1 MSYNPQLRKPNGEW
15 KEASNKAM
23 KRERICWGIICILT
37 ALFIAG
43 AIVMGIFVNPNVP
56 DSLHYNSAPLMLAPQ
71 KAEAAEIETKE
82 HALDRLKNLLFTEM
96 NACENPSH
104 IPVWPDDNQ
113 AGSLPKKDKVSIG
126 DAAFKVSTVQR
137 FYKKLHGT
145 DLTDMEATLMA
156 LDPIKARDL
165 AIESWIK
172 LPGSINE
179 WSCASETMKAQV
191 TDISS

>member
-1 MSYNPQLRKPNGEW
+1 MPLW
-15 KEASNKAM
+15 HKAAYV
-23 KRERICWGIICILT
+23 I
-37 ALFIAG
+37 LFIAFS
-43 AIVMGIFVNPNVP
+43 AAVYVEKSFVEPNVP
-56 DSLHYNSAPLMLAPQ
+56 DPLHYKASMLAPQ
-71 KAEAAEIETKE
+71 KAEAAEVESKD
-82 HALDRLKNLLFTEM
+82 HAITRLKNLLFTEM

-113 AGSLPKKDKVSIG
+113 AGTLPKKDKVSIG

-145 DLTDMEATLMA
+145 NLTDMEATLMA
-156 LDPIKARDL
+156 LDPVKARDL

-179 WSCASETMKAQV
+179 WSCATETMKAQV
-191 TDISS
+191 TDIRFLIQG